1 MPATTSEDGP
11 RAGPSFAFH
20 ESIDYLPHR
29 DAAWAVFDERFAELE
44 QYSAQ
49 LLTREARP
57 AALERIHTK
66 IALLGAGLRSHR
78 RVRVN

>member
-1 MPATTSEDGP
+1 
-11 RAGPSFAFH
+11 
-20 ESIDYLPHR
+20 
-29 DAAWAVFDERFAELE
+29 VFDERFAELE

-78 RVRVN
+78 SVRVN